1 MSLEASRPGLKGGID
16 SLLLALVC
24 SLLTGAAQL
33 GVKWAATIVPQQG
46 WWNSAVLGLLAL
58 SYTLLG
64 LGFVAFLL
72 ALRNGALSTIY
83 PVLAARYVWV
93 VALTPLLFAGESL
106 NVYKLA
112 GTALA
117 AAGVALVARAGVR

>member
-1 MSLEASRPGLKGGID
+1 MNHVYQHGRWLPLW
-16 SLLLALVC
+16 LALVC

-33 GVKWAATIVPQQG
+33 GAKWATTIFLQRG
-46 WWNSAVLGLLAL
+46 WLDSAVLGLLAL
-58 SYTLLG
+58 SYGLLG

-72 ALRNGALSTIY
+72 ALRNGALSTVY

-93 VALTPLLFAGESL
+93 VALTPLFFSGESL